1 MIDLSFAGL
10 IGAMLG
16 TVVAAVIYHLF
27 IGNLAR
33 AVQAR
38 VQSLPEDERG
48 DFSLSV
54 VRRVVLTLD
63 LLVFAAL
70 GYWLGSMFEA

>member
-27 IGNLAR
+27 IGNLER